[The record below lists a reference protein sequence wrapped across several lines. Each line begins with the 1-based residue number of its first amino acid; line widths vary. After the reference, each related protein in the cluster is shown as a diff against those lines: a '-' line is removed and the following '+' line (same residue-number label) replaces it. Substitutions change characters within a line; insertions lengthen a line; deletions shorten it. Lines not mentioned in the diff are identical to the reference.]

1 MVRYAGMLETLLEII
16 NDSRRDKFDEA
27 SSVIENYVL
36 SLPDFMPLLKVISII
51 PEDIKH
57 DSTEEKLFAKAW
69 MRYWPVHSGNL
80 VCRQRFCAKERIQL
94 M

>member
-51 PEDIKH
+51 PEGIKH
-57 DSTEEKLFAKAW
+57 DSTEEKLFAKASDA
-69 MRYWPVHSGNL
+69 VFSGNL